1 MLYIYKKYLYFLF
14 ILLFVL
20 KKIRNVFIKNLIL
33 KEFFFIDLFKF
44 YYNEIGIEGFFLF
57 YRNRIWNMFCD
68 DFFCFV
74 EVVVVCR

>member
-1 MLYIYKKYLYFLF
+1 MCYIFIKNIFFVYIIICYKKR
-14 ILLFVL
+14 
-20 KKIRNVFIKNLIL
+20 RNVFIKNLIL